1 MNFRGGMKVI
11 CTDAHGA
18 DMLTFG
24 GVYTVNKVSFVS
36 FSEKQRWRGKIIEG
50 FCLTLYETAPE
61 PKYSGFAG
69 ERFKPVDER
78 QTDISIFKEML
89 VEAVVP

>member
-1 MNFRGGMKVI
+1 MNFRGGMKVVCI
-11 CTDAHGA
+11 DAYGA

-24 GVYTVNKVSFVS
+24 GVYTVNKVSYS
-36 FSEKQRWRGKIIEG
+36 PQQRWRGKITDG
-50 FCLTLYETAPE
+50 FSLTLYETAPE